1 MAEDPNQDGGLPPE
15 DAAPARTQGH
25 VAGDARP
32 GALDDEPTPRRL
44 RRRPNF
50 RGHIVVDDDEPLPV
64 FDTPAD
70 PPPAP
75 SDPPGSQASQR

>member
-1 MAEDPNQDGGLPPE
+1 VADDPRQDGDAPAE
-15 DAAPARTQGH
+15 DAASAGRQRLE
-25 VAGDARP
+25 AGDAEP
-32 GALDDEPTPRRL
+32 GALGDEATPRQL

-64 FDTPAD
+64 FDAPPD

-75 SDPPGSQASQR
+75 PAAPGRQALRD